1 MREVLQISLTES
13 PYVRNG
19 TSRFPEGKAK
29 RSRRREG
36 EKGGGKAKEGR
47 KRTEAGEG
55 VKGRGQGRTPQ
66 CFTNAQPASLATS
79 STQANQQ

>member
-1 MREVLQISLTES
+1 M
-13 PYVRNG
+13 RNG

-29 RSRRREG
+29 LSRRREG
-36 EKGGGKAKEGR
+36 EKRGGKAKEGR